1 MARTLA
7 DAVNKSQLD
16 SVSANVGALTTDDV
30 AEASNLYYTT
40 ARFDTA
46 FAGKSTDDLAEG
58 ANLYFT
64 DERVD
69 DRVSAL
75 VQDTSS
81 VSWSYDD
88 SANTLEATVS
98 LSSLTTDDIAEG
110 ANLYYTDTR
119 ADARITAQKGVA
131 NGLATLDGAG
141 LIPSSQLP
149 SFVDD
154 VEEYAD
160 FASLPATG
168 ETGKLYITLDD
179 NRQYRW
185 SGSVYVQITSGA
197 VDSVNSQTGVV
208 VLTTT
213 DIAEGT
219 NLYYTEGR
227 VSANAD
233 VVANTA
239 KVSADGS
246 IDTHS
251 DVDVTTV
258 APSPGDALVW
268 DGSSW
273 APAVIP
279 GYTSGD
285 FDTDFAAKTTDD
297 LAQGTTNR
305 YYSSALFDSDFA
317 GKTTS
322 NLAEGAN
329 LYFTDARART
339 AAVINNTSGN
349 ETDQAASVAAMKTYV
364 TNVAPIF
371 EEEIFVLTAQN
382 ITDGYVDLQQEAIT
396 KSEKLWVQG
405 GNMRV
410 RGDDFTVSVPSAVS
424 RVTFAGSLA
433 STLVAGN
440 KIVVSYAYYA

>member
-1 MARTLA
+1 MTI
-7 DAVNKSQLD
+7 
-16 SVSANVGALTTDDV
+16 
-30 AEASNLYYTT
+30 
-40 ARFDTA
+40 
-46 FAGKSTDDLAEG
+46 
-58 ANLYFT
+58 
-64 DERVD
+64 
-69 DRVSAL
+69 
-75 VQDTSS
+75 
-81 VSWSYDD
+81 
-88 SANTLEATVS
+88 
-98 LSSLTTDDIAEG
+98 TTDDIAEG

-239 KVSADGS
+239 KVSADS
-246 IDTHS
+246 E
-251 DVDVTTV
+251 
-258 APSPGDALVW
+258 
-268 DGSSW
+268 
-273 APAVIP
+273 
-279 GYTSGD
+279 YR
-285 FDTDFAAKTTDD
+285 
-297 LAQGTTNR
+297 QGI
-305 YYSSALFDSDFA
+305 S
-317 GKTTS
+317 
-322 NLAEGAN
+322 
-329 LYFTDARART
+329 
-339 AAVINNTSGN
+339 
-349 ETDQAASVAAMKTYV
+349 
-364 TNVAPIF
+364 
-371 EEEIFVLTAQN
+371 
-382 ITDGYVDLQQEAIT
+382 
-396 KSEKLWVQG
+396 
-405 GNMRV
+405 
-410 RGDDFTVSVPSAVS
+410 
-424 RVTFAGSLA
+424 
-433 STLVAGN
+433 
-440 KIVVSYAYYA
+440 